1 MSLSPKRI
9 AVLFDSLDEGADLSG
24 YIVHHLAACWRDDG
38 HEVVYLFGTRRFAPA
53 DLVLV
58 HVDLSVVP
66 EEYLAFAARY
76 PLVLNGGIQDIRK
89 SAISRNLLR
98 PGDPWDGSVIVKSDL
113 NFAGQREWIH
123 ARSGLQRRFRLWGRL
138 ARFGAS
144 AAGKGPPFT
153 DWSQYLLFDR
163 LGDVPERWF
172 HDPEVVVE
180 RFRPELEDGF
190 YHLRMLQF
198 LGDRW
203 TCTRLASREPLIK
216 AGTSVR
222 AEQIEPH
229 PEVLAWRSDLS
240 IDYGKLDYV
249 VNAGE
254 PVLLDVN
261 KTTGAS
267 SHMADD
273 ELRAMRRY
281 QAEGLYSYFT

>member
-9 AVLFDSLDEGADLSG
+9 VVLFHSLDEKTDVSS

-38 HEVVYLFGTRRFAPA
+38 HDVVYLFGTRRFVPA

-66 EEYLAFAARY
+66 EEYLVFATRY
-76 PLVLNGGIQDIRK
+76 PLVLNGEIRDIRK
-89 SAISRNLLR
+89 SVISRNLLS
-98 PGDPWDGSVIVKSDL
+98 PNDAWDGPVIVKSDL
-113 NFAGQREWIH
+113 NFAGERERIH
-123 ARSGLQRRFRLWGRL
+123 AQSPLQRRSRLWSRL
-138 ARFGAS
+138 TRVAAS
-144 AAGKGPPFT
+144 AVGKGPPFV
-153 DWSQYLLFDR
+153 DASHYLLFDR
-163 LGDVPERWF
+163 IGDVPARWF
-172 HDPEVVVE
+172 SRSEAVVE
-180 RFRPELEDGF
+180 RFRPELEDGL
-190 YHLRMLQF
+190 YHVRMLQF

-203 TCTRLASREPLIK
+203 TCTRLASRDPLIK
-216 AGTSVR
+216 AGMSVR

-229 PEVLAWRSDLS
+229 PEVLAWRRDLS

-249 VNAGE
+249 VNDGE

-273 ELRAMRRY
+273 ELRAMRRH
-281 QAEGLYSYFT
+281 QAEGLYSYFA